1 MGVSVPDDRYSSVAI
16 ILHWLIA
23 FLVLLLLGLG
33 WYMADLPKGPD
44 RSWYFA
50 LHKSLGLTVLM
61 LMILRVAWRLS
72 HTPPALPESL
82 PLWRRQLA
90 QGSHQLFY
98 VLLFLQPLSG
108 YVSSSFSGYKTKYFG
123 FPLPHWGWKQPVL
136 NDILTNLHVATSV
149 VLVSLIVLHLA
160 GALQHLFNRED
171 KLFRRML
178 P

>member
-33 WYMADLPKGPD
+33 WYMTDLPKGPD
-44 RSWYFA
+44 RGWYFA
-50 LHKSLGLTVLM
+50 LHKSIGLTVLI
-61 LMILRVAWRLS
+61 LMILRVAWRLF

-90 QGSHQLFY
+90 QGSHRLFY